1 MTTTV
6 KHMMTTK
13 GWFKFQSASAMKLSE
28 AENGAK
34 LLQVKMK
41 LMQFNAF
48 QHKNSNIFT
57 LKHELKV

>member
-48 QHKNSNIFT
+48 
-57 LKHELKV
+57 